1 MGKLLVKRSI
11 PFDVARLIMNQ
22 LIIVSMLVLPA
33 VGMEAPVINSTWG
46 YIQGV
51 ARTSRDGQPY
61 FGYYGIPYAK
71 PPIGDLRF
79 RKPQP
84 HPGVSDIFNASSYG
98 LPCLQLSPMLP
109 LNFSFPAM
117 SEDCL
122 TLNVFLPNTTDVSS
136 SVPVMVWIHGGGFVY
151 GSASMYEPWQLV
163 TKGDVIVV
171 TIQYRLG
178 IFGFLSTEND
188 VAPGNYGL
196 WDQHLAIQWVKTN
209 IEAFGGDT
217 SNITIIGESAGSA
230 SVAYHVLYPGS
241 KGLFQ
246 RAVLQSGAATSL
258 WAVNRNNLFVT
269 MYVGYILGCSGGS
282 ADAKSRQREM
292 VDCLR
297 KNDSSRVL
305 AYSYFGG
312 TPAYSLMQYTWVP
325 TIDGVFVKDDPQVLM
340 RDITFLNTTCMK
352 DIDVMVGANNNEGG
366 FLLTS
371 ALAFDRAYN
380 YTYASDIFKQ
390 KEFDTDILTTVT
402 ALSLGA
408 STPSINDIVSVE
420 YTYPRPPSEQP
431 LPQEQVLSTYGDP
444 SFIVPTVLFAR
455 THALLK
461 TNKKCYFYL
470 FDHYPSFARDSP
482 VKGMNHGTDTLYLFD
497 LDPATVKML
506 GYSGNLTSEEYQL
519 ADTFVSFIADFAKTG
534 NPSPAVERKLRQTW
548 PEFNMANQ
556 HYLSFTTNMSVGDHV
571 YPRRM
576 TLWLD
581 IIPNLMKIPTTSTS
595 TSSSSSTS
603 TATSTTTTTTGPKW
617 FGLDAHTAEVTIL
630 ALIVTLCV
638 VGLLL
643 LTIVMCYCLKRK
655 KLVLEKYTLT

>member
-1 MGKLLVKRSI
+1 MI
-11 PFDVARLIMNQ
+11 Q

-33 VGMEAPVINSTWG
+33 VGMDAPEINSTWG

-51 ARTSRDGQPY
+51 ERTSREGQPY

-71 PPIGDLRF
+71 PPVGDLRF

-84 HPGVSDIFNASSYG
+84 HPGVSDIFNATSYG
-98 LPCLQLSPMLP
+98 LPCLQRSPMLP

-151 GSASMYEPWQLV
+151 GSASLYEPWQLV

-178 IFGFLSTEND
+178 IFGFFSTGND

-196 WDQHLAIQWVKTN
+196 WDQHLALQWVKTN
-209 IEAFGGDT
+209 IEAFGGD
-217 SNITIIGESAGSA
+217 SNNITIIGESAGAA

-258 WAVNRNNLFVT
+258 WAINRNDLFVA
-269 MYVGYILGCSGGS
+269 MYVGYILGCRGGS
-282 ADAKSRQREM
+282 GDAKSRQRAM
-292 VDCLR
+292 VDCMR
-297 KNDSSRVL
+297 TNDSTRVL

-312 TPAYSLMQYTWVP
+312 TPAYEVIQYTWVP
-325 TIDGVFVKDDPQVLM
+325 TIDGIFVKNDPQVLM
-340 RDITFLNTTCMK
+340 RDITFLNTTCIK

-366 FLLTS
+366 LLLTS

-380 YTYASDIFKQ
+380 YTYATDIFKQ
-390 KEFDTDILTTVT
+390 KEFDTDILPTVT
-402 ALSLGA
+402 SLSLGA
-408 STPSINDIVSVE
+408 STPSINNIVSVE
-420 YTYPRPPSEQP
+420 YTYPRPPSDQP

-444 SFIVPTVLFAR
+444 SFLVPGVLFAR
-455 THALLK
+455 THVLLN
-461 TNKKCYFYL
+461 TSRKCYFYL

-482 VKGMNHGTDTLYLFD
+482 VKGMSHGVDTLYLFD
-497 LDPATVKML
+497 LNPATVKML
-506 GYSGNLTSEEYQL
+506 GYSGNLTAEEYQV

-534 NPSPAVERKLRQTW
+534 NPNPTVEEKLGQAW
-548 PEFNMANQ
+548 PEFTMADQ
-556 HYLSFTTNMSVGDHV
+556 RYLSFTTNMSVRDHV
-571 YPRRM
+571 YPRRV

-581 IIPNLMKIPTTSTS
+581 IIPNLMKIPTTST
-595 TSSSSSTS
+595 TSSSSTS
-603 TATSTTTTTTGPKW
+603 TTTPTTSAPSTW

-643 LTIVMCYCLKRK
+643 VIIAMCYCLKRR
-655 KLVLEKYTLT
+655 KLGNERYALE

>member
-1 MGKLLVKRSI
+1 
-11 PFDVARLIMNQ
+11 MNQ
-22 LIIVSMLVLPA
+22 LIIVSMLVLPT

-51 ARTSRDGQPY
+51 ERTSREGQPY

-71 PPIGDLRF
+71 PPVGDLRF

-98 LPCLQLSPMLP
+98 LACLQPSSAVSFSPP
-109 LNFSFPAM
+109 M

-136 SVPVMVWIHGGGFVY
+136 KVPVMVWIHGGGFVY
-151 GSASMYEPWQLV
+151 GSASSYEPWQLV

-178 IFGFLSTEND
+178 ILGFLSTEND

-217 SNITIIGESAGSA
+217 DNITIIGESAGSA
-230 SVAYHVLYPGS
+230 SVAYQVLYPGS

-258 WAVNRNNLFVT
+258 WAINRNMKVLAKL
-269 MYVGYILGCSGGS
+269 VGGRLGCLG
-282 ADAKSRQREM
+282 DDPDIISRDRDM
-292 VDCLR
+292 VDCMR
-297 KNDSSRVL
+297 KSNSTKLL
-305 AYSYFGG
+305 AFSTVNG
-312 TPAYSLMQYTWVP
+312 TPAYELVQFTWVP
-325 TIDGVFVKDDPQVLM
+325 TIDGNFVKDDPQVLM

-352 DIDVMVGANNNEGG
+352 DIDVMVGANNMEGY
-366 FLLTS
+366 LMLMV
-371 ALAFDRAYN
+371 ALAFDTAYN
-380 YTYASDIFKQ
+380 YTYATDIFKQ

-420 YTYPRPPSEQP
+420 YTYPRPPSDKP
-431 LPQEQVLSTYGDP
+431 LPREQVLSTYGDP
-444 SFIVPTVLFAR
+444 GFVVPGVLFAR
-455 THALLK
+455 THALLG
-461 TNKKCYFYL
+461 TNRKCYFYL
-470 FDHYPSFARDSP
+470 FDHYPSFGRDSL
-482 VKGMNHGTDTLYLFD
+482 VKGMNHGADTLYLFD
-497 LDPATVKML
+497 LNPAAL
-506 GYSGNLTSEEYQL
+506 QIFGYSGNLTSEEYQL
-519 ADTFVSFIADFAKTG
+519 ADTFVSFIADFAKSG
-534 NPSPAVERKLRQTW
+534 NPSPAVEGKLGQIW
-548 PEFNMANQ
+548 PEFNMADQ

-581 IIPNLMKIPTTSTS
+581 IIPNLLKIPSTS
-595 TSSSSSTS
+595 TASSSSTS
-603 TATSTTTTTTGPKW
+603 TTTPTTSAPTW
-617 FGLDAHTAEVTIL
+617 FGLDAHTADVTIL

-638 VGLLL
+638 VALLL
-643 LTIVMCYCLKRK
+643 VTIVMCYCSKRRK
-655 KLVLEKYTLT
+655 QSI